1 MGVPIMRILIIE
13 DETKIAGYLVQGLI
27 ESGYQA
33 QYVNHGLEGLEL
45 LKKKRFDLVILDVML
60 PDIDGWTVLQI
71 LRQFSQVPVIF
82 LTAKDQIMDRV
93 KGLELGADDYL
104 AKPFSYVELLAR
116 IKSLFRR
123 QQVQMGN
130 ILTLADLQLDL
141 TQHKVLRANQ
151 LIELSKKEFDLLRFL
166 MQHHNQII
174 SRRQIASEVWRI
186 NFDTDTNFIDVA
198 IRRLRQKV
206 DDISELKLIH
216 TIRGLGYKLSEEIV

>member
-1 MGVPIMRILIIE
+1 MRILILE
-13 DETKIAGYLVQGLI
+13 DEPKFPGYLVQGLI
-27 ESGYQA
+27 ESEYQA
-33 QYVNHGLEGLEL
+33 KYVNHGLEGLEL

>member
-1 MGVPIMRILIIE
+1 MRILIIE

-174 SRRQIASEVWRI
+174 SRHQIASEVWRI